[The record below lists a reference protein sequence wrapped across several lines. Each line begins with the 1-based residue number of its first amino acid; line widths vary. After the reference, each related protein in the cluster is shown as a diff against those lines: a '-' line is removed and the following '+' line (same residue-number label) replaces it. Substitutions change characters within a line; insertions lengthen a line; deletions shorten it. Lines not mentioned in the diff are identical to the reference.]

1 MTRVREKNLDDSVV
15 ATIVEVLDG
24 WSGRLT
30 WEALIEVVERRE
42 GLRYTRQ
49 ALHRH
54 ERIRLAF
61 AVRKKALSGEDA
73 QPRQASSPELQVA
86 LDRIARLEAENQRLV
101 AENHALL
108 EQFARWAYNAH
119 TRNLTGEFL
128 NNPLPA
134 VDREQS
140 KQSRSIRKPTV
151 VSKTPR

>member
-30 WEALIEVVERRE
+30 WEALIQAVERRD

-49 ALHRH
+49 TLHRH

-61 AVRKKALSGEDA
+61 AVRKKALAGEDE

-101 AENHALL
+101 AENNALL

-119 TRNLTGEFL
+119 TRNLTEELL
-128 NNPLPA
+128 NNPLPD